1 MIETTSADA
10 TRDGCK
16 GSAKPLTL
24 KMRRR
29 FLSIS
34 IPPSHRPPFGRQ
46 GETEYEFEWQR
57 KYVCGFFDKN
67 NHSHLYLSN
76 NMVC

>member
-10 TRDGCK
+10 TRDGYK
-16 GSAKPLTL
+16 RSAKPLTL

-34 IPPSHRPPFGRQ
+34 IPPSHRPPFFFERQ
-46 GETEYEFEWQR
+46 GETEYEFEWQ
-57 KYVCGFFDKN
+57 KKDVCGFF
-67 NHSHLYLSN
+67 
-76 NMVC
+76 